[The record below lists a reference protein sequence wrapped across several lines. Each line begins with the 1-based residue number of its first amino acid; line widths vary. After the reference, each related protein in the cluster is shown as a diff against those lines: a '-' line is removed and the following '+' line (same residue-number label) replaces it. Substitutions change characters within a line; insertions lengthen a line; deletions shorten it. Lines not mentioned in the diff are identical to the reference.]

1 MNTHTIVGVV
11 CQEPEIRDGNNP
23 YIKLR
28 VQDKT
33 KYNGNENP
41 NNNFH
46 CLKYG
51 DKEYLEDMLGSLQVG
66 TGVYLTGEGLYN
78 KMGYYNIIISKI
90 EVLNKIEV
98 ELTERYQSYYEEAF
112 DSEHEDDR
120 KE

>member
-66 TGVYLTGEGLYN
+66 NRRIPYGRGTV
-78 KMGYYNIIISKI
+78 
-90 EVLNKIEV
+90 
-98 ELTERYQSYYEEAF
+98 
-112 DSEHEDDR
+112 
-120 KE
+120 